1 MPLFVFDLDDTLYS
15 ERSYVY
21 SALRYAGDVIKH
33 YYGMSL
39 AAESLIRFY
48 NDGVPD
54 PIAAFWQEAD
64 LPGTAKIQIV
74 AAMRAHL
81 PAISLRPG
89 AVHILATLQR
99 RNLPFVILTDG
110 RSITQRAKIAALGCL
125 HSAYISISEEIGC
138 AKTNPL
144 RFQQVT
150 ARFQDMRYLYV
161 GDNPAKDFLV
171 PNSLGWTTV
180 MLIDDGNNIH
190 SQHGNHGENYR
201 AQTSIS
207 DLHELER
214 WIDGVD

>member
-33 YYGMSL
+33 YYGLSL

-54 PIAAFWQEAD
+54 PIGAFWKEAD
-64 LPGTAKIQIV
+64 LPETAKAQMV

-89 AVHILATLQR
+89 AVYILAALQR
-99 RNLPFVILTDG
+99 RNLPFAILTDG
-110 RSITQRAKIAALGCL
+110 RSITQRAKIAALGCS
-125 HSAYISISEEIGC
+125 HSAYISISEEVGY

-144 RFQQVT
+144 RFQQI
-150 ARFQDMRYLYV
+150 AAHFQDMRYLYV

-180 MLIDDGNNIH
+180 MLTDDGDNIH
-190 SQHGNHGENYR
+190 SQHGNYGKNYC
-201 AQTSIS
+201 AHKSIS
-207 DLHELER
+207 DLQELER
-214 WIDGVD
+214 FIDGVD